1 MECTPCCKNEAQ
13 EAAKLLIVFI
23 MLVSPSFVTG
33 AVFCVILFFA
43 LLADHAGR
51 GVDSVSAAL
60 RCWSPNM
67 AMCGMSVVSM
77 VLLSTVALPCTLCT
91 PKVQG
96 LKNNEKY
103 LALSFG
109 EVVALGTF
117 APCKTG
123 TCGRFLRTIT

>member
-1 MECTPCCKNEAQ
+1 
-13 EAAKLLIVFI
+13 
-23 MLVSPSFVTG
+23 
-33 AVFCVILFFA
+33 
-43 LLADHAGR
+43 
-51 GVDSVSAAL
+51 
-60 RCWSPNM
+60 M
-67 AMCGMSVVSM
+67 AMCGMSV
-77 VLLSTVALPCTLCT
+77 APLPFSFTLAFPDILCM

-123 TCGRFLRTIT
+123 TCGRDLRTITQL